1 MQRWGLGGAIQDF
14 STLGGSAWS
23 GGVDTPAPKH
33 RPVTTRHI
41 PGSMPSAPE
50 DQWPH
55 VSTVASIGGV
65 DQIDY
70 LGGVLGPQMGEGL
83 WREGPW
89 REPGSLETPR
99 GSVWF
104 WDSVSPSVKPGDWGR
119 WPRHPSRS
127 RLCVQ
132 LRCVWGKQTQTG
144 CRWAGPPKAGLAVA
158 SLPFVPSVHTSTHS
172 FTQEALPSPS
182 LAPHHGRRVSF
193 ARICWGTAWTGRRW
207 APPDG
212 GCVQGL
218 GRARLLVS
226 ALPRPG
232 CGTWAGL
239 TLGLL
244 VCNRASGRPGRT
256 MPTHTLA

>member
-1 MQRWGLGGAIQDF
+1 MQTWGLGGAIQDF

-23 GGVDTPAPKH
+23 EGVDTPAPEH

-55 VSTVASIGGV
+55 VSTVASTGGV

-119 WPRHPSRS
+119 WPRHASRS

-132 LRCVWGKQTQTG
+132 LRCVFSCAVSGGSRRRQG
-144 CRWAGPPKAGLAVA
+144 VAGLGPPRRGW
-158 SLPFVPSVHTSTHS
+158 PWPR
-172 FTQEALPSPS
+172 SPS
-182 LAPHHGRRVSF
+182 LPLFTLPLTRSPRKPF
-193 ARICWGTAWTGRRW
+193 P
-207 APPDG
+207 APP
-212 GCVQGL
+212 
-218 GRARLLVS
+218 
-226 ALPRPG
+226 
-232 CGTWAGL
+232 
-239 TLGLL
+239 
-244 VCNRASGRPGRT
+244 
-256 MPTHTLA
+256 